1 MEFPEERIKAIIDQ
15 YGGNEVSHLAYLKDK
30 FIYIFQKDNED
41 QLYLMYQ
48 IKADKIIIMGEPV
61 GNQRYLKD
69 AVRELVSLSDKYG
82 YQLVF
87 YEINSK
93 LTMILHEF
101 GFDFIKTGE
110 EGYVEL
116 DKFTLSGKKQRA
128 QRALM
133 NKFEREGYEFS
144 MVEPPFSEELMAE
157 LK

>member
-1 MEFPEERIKAIIDQ
+1 
-15 YGGNEVSHLAYLKDK
+15 
-30 FIYIFQKDNED
+30 
-41 QLYLMYQ
+41 MYQ

-144 MVEPPFSEELMAE
+144 IVERRLA
-157 LK
+157 KN